1 MSYVKSLKR
10 ERVRL
15 ARITNRTMERAI
27 GESEDESFDEVGV
40 VVRSLNNHR
49 NKIDRTLHKF
59 NYDMNFL
66 MDSDNWDEL

>member
-10 ERVRL
+10 ERIRL
-15 ARITNRTMERAI
+15 ARTSNRTMERI
-27 GESEDESFDEVGV
+27 IESEDEAFDDVSV
-40 VVRSLNNHR
+40 TMRSLNNHR

-59 NYDMNFL
+59 NYDMDFL